1 MEKKLYYVLMAD
13 VIDSRKLDQQNLMTQ
28 FKNIVML
35 LNSQHHPNI
44 LSPMTI
50 TLGDEFQGV
59 VNDLQSAINIII
71 ALEEMILLQELRF
84 KLRYTL
90 IQGQIDTEINS
101 KIAYE
106 MLGEGLTTARQCLQN
121 LKNDKRRFY
130 VGLKDKKLA
139 DAVNN
144 TFFAFQGIVDGWTRL
159 NDVYIA
165 SKFINDIDYKQIA
178 IEINKEKSVI
188 WKRKKSLKIDDYLA
202 LRNVLKY
209 LGEIAK

>member
-13 VIDSRKLDQQNLMTQ
+13 VIDSRKLDQQKLMTE
-28 FKNIVML
+28 FKNIVRL
-35 LNSQHHPNI
+35 LNSQQHLNI

-71 ALEEMILLQELRF
+71 ALEEMILSEELEF

-90 IQGQIDTEINS
+90 IQGQIDTEINN

-106 MLGEGLTTARQCLQN
+106 MLGEGLTTARERLQE

-130 VGLKDKKLA
+130 IGLKDKKLA
-139 DAVNN
+139 DAINN
-144 TFFAFQGIVDGWTRL
+144 TFFAFQGIVDDWTRL
-159 NDVYIA
+159 NDIYIA
-165 SKFINDIDYKQIA
+165 SRFIHNIDYKQIA
-178 IEINKEKSVI
+178 IEVNKEKSVI
-188 WKRKKSLKIDDYLA
+188 WKRKKSLKIEEYLA
-202 LRNVLKY
+202 LKNVLKY
-209 LGEIAK
+209 LGGIAI